1 MVNSSNL
8 YADKILQQHP
18 LALWTLDSDAKYL
31 SLITDAQRNL
41 STNWTFSSS
50 FLGTTTTELDP
61 KLGTT
66 VSLLYK
72 DGVSS
77 GTFFTATS
85 DFTFNSNSDSFTI
98 GAYVSKAS
106 PYITQI
112 AIGYDIGGT
121 VTYST
126 PTITITESMYN
137 YQYVSATFNTTVTGA
152 KVVLRFNYSAPA
164 AADRVS
170 VMVNGLTVGK
180 WAEDFNVEDLGSQ
193 KSTIPTTIAIP
204 KTSGILASQ
213 YNTAFNQPTGTYTDK
228 QGYYIVQGDVAYA
241 RNTGHPMVYG
251 CTNSTKIYPY
261 TANEPSL
268 ILPGYGFLNEVDK
281 YKTKTYEMWLKIN
294 SSTLSMKR
302 IMGPISG
309 NDGLYVDVANL
320 ILKVGTNFIS
330 YYIGEWDRPM
340 LVQIVTS
347 QSSAEMF
354 INGDS
359 VGNLKYDIKDILLS
373 EYYYPTTLDN
383 KIINSN
389 FENHS
394 VGWGTR
400 NGTSARTTGDSF
412 IGSASILYTVGST
425 GTTGGINTVTAPT
438 TVAITAVTPSSPS
451 VGYVKYTGNNIYSVG
466 DTVTTSNLAPAG
478 YNGTFTVTE
487 VTDTYFVVANATT
500 TTVTDGIGSSTST
513 NTKLIPISPGNTYTY
528 SIYMKDVNTGKQY
541 NNVIDYYNSSLG
553 LISGSSSIGPATT
566 ISSSDWTRV
575 TYTFTVPETVG
586 TIPTVP
592 AYARPYTYSSTAFA
606 GGDSGNIVYY
616 DGALF
621 QQSALANPYVYKT
634 PASNIEQDWIGF
646 YAHSDVSLEVSC
658 VAVYNYAIT
667 KATALSRWS
676 YGQAV
681 SFPKEVVSAYSGSY
695 IVPDY
700 TVSKYANNQNY
711 GVMQGNTW
719 KSGKI
724 NNFVIDKDTL
734 SLPTYSLPTIEFKT
748 ATTKEEQQTLQTN
761 MFTALSS
768 INATYID
775 LQPDSTWTGV
785 ESHILFDTLNPT
797 INDVNMF
804 YVVFD
809 KSENNTDNKQIIFQI
824 IDKSTGNYLEASIL
838 NNTLGYYFYYNST
851 TPSTVATFTAS
862 SLNTKY
868 AAAINIPNLIASN
881 SNFTNFFSN
890 KQNLKVY
897 VGGAIDFS
905 TDQTFTGKIYKVGFG
920 DSRNYDKVSLS
931 FNSGGYYA
939 AVAVGVLDAH
949 IASYTLLVQNPWSGQ
964 SFMDIAVNSYWQDA
978 VPLSR
983 LSKTVDGQYRLDY
996 LQFNIDYPNQI
1007 NTTDADVKTYLT
1019 FQTIA
1024 SGMNADITTFANTT
1038 IVGTDRYINVT
1049 PTYSNRKYQVID
1061 GTVVYIPTDV
1071 ESSTLAVVAHVE
1083 INNPGIILNP
1093 TKIRSLQIAAQAIG
1107 STTTIGTK
1115 GDELIS
1121 FGTGNNP
1128 ILISKFNDPYYYLT
1142 SQSGFRV
1149 VGTNASTR
1157 GYYSNINK
1165 DKYDDFSIGSIQF
1178 SAKFPLTQFA
1188 EVTETIT
1195 AVSPSTPSAGSVRYT
1210 ANNNFSVGD
1219 TVVVSGLAPSGYNGT
1234 FTITARTA
1242 TNFTVANSTTDAV
1255 TDAIGSVVPEIL
1267 MFELENVDDSTKV
1280 KFYVIGETSALTRGR
1295 IYAKDQSGANYTD
1308 LKYYLNGVEV
1318 DRAIVSVDEWFMLGI
1333 KFTTDYSL
1341 NSKAGKFN
1349 FSGKQLINHFE
1360 YFQPNSS
1367 QRNSPIYIYP
1377 KWINVKYSG
1386 TASETWNTY
1395 ASLTWQDVATSP
1407 STSVFVGTNVSD
1419 IQEVFSGTGK
1429 KIIGKD
1435 YSYPYLIPQSQEYR
1449 VFMSISSTIVNA
1461 IPL

>member
-31 SLITDAQRNL
+31 SLITDAQRSL
-41 STNWTFSSS
+41 ATNWTFSSS

-61 KLGTT
+61 KLGTS

-72 DGVSS
+72 DSVTT
-77 GTFFTATS
+77 GTYFTATS

-106 PYITQI
+106 PYITQV

-121 VTYST
+121 ITYST
-126 PTITITESMYN
+126 PTITITEDMYN

-164 AADRVS
+164 SADRVA

-180 WAEDFNVEDLGSQ
+180 WSEDFNVEDLGSQ
-193 KSTIPTTIAIP
+193 KSSIPTTIAIP
-204 KTSGILASQ
+204 KTSGILTSQ
-213 YNTAFNQPTGTYTDK
+213 YNTAFNESTGTYSDK
-228 QGYYIVQGDVAYA
+228 QGYYVVQNDVAYA
-241 RNTGHPMVYG
+241 RNTAHPMVYG

-261 TANEPSL
+261 TPNEPSL

-281 YKTKTYEMWLKIN
+281 YKTKTYEMWIKVN

-309 NDGLYVDVANL
+309 NDGLYVDAANL
-320 ILKVGTNFIS
+320 ILKVGTYFIS
-330 YYIGEWDRPM
+330 HYVGEWDRPM
-340 LVQIVTS
+340 LIQIITS
-347 QSSAEMF
+347 KDGIQMF
-354 INGDS
+354 LNGD
-359 VGNLKYDIKDILLS
+359 VIGNISYDIKDISFS

-394 VGWGTR
+394 SGWGTR
-400 NGTSARTTGDSF
+400 NGSNARSTADSF
-412 IGSASILYTVGST
+412 IGSASIAYTVGST
-425 GTTGGINTVTAPT
+425 GTTGGINTSTAKT
-438 TVAITAVTPSSPS
+438 TTITAVTPSSPS
-451 VGYVKYTGNNIYSVG
+451 TGSVKYTSNNFFIVG
-466 DTVTTSNLAPAG
+466 DSVTITNLAPTG

-487 VTDTYFVVANATT
+487 ATDTYFVVANATT
-500 TTVTDGIGSSTST
+500 STVTDGVGNVSST
-513 NTKLIPISPGNTYTY
+513 NTNLIPVIPGQTYTY
-528 SIYMKDVNTGKQY
+528 SIYVKDASNSGKQFSST
-541 NNVIDYYNSSLG
+541 IDYYDSSSTF
-553 LISGSSSIGPATT
+553 ITGSSSIGPATT
-566 ISSSDWTRV
+566 VSSSEWTRV
-575 TYTFTVPETVG
+575 IQTFTVPETVG
-586 TIPTVP
+586 TTPTTP
-592 AYARPYTYSSTAFA
+592 AYVRPYTYSSTSFA
-606 GGDSGNIVYY
+606 VGDSGKIVYF

-621 QQSALANPYVYKT
+621 QKSNLANPYVYKT

-681 SFPKEVVSAYSGSY
+681 TFPKEVVSAYSGSY
-695 IVPDY
+695 VVPDY

-711 GVMQGNTW
+711 GVMQNNTW

-734 SLPTYSLPTIEFKT
+734 SLPAYILPTIEIDST
-748 ATTKEEQQTLQTN
+748 SLTQED
-761 MFTALSS
+761 MFAALSA
-768 INATYID
+768 INATYVD
-775 LQPDSTWTGV
+775 LQPNSNWNGI
-785 ESHILFDTLNPT
+785 ESHILFDTFKPI

-824 IDKSTGNYLEASIL
+824 VDKITGNYLEASIL
-838 NNTLGYYFYYNST
+838 SNTLGYYFYYNST

-862 SLNTKY
+862 ATSTKY

-890 KQNLKVY
+890 KENLKVY
-897 VGGAIDFS
+897 IGGSKDFA

-920 DSRNYDKVSLS
+920 DLRNYNKVSSS

-939 AVAVGVLDAH
+939 AVAAGVLDTH

-964 SFMDIAVNSYWQDA
+964 SFMDVAVNSYWQDA

-996 LQFNIDYPNQI
+996 LQFNIDYPNQL
-1007 NTTDADVKTYLT
+1007 NTTSADTKTYLT
-1019 FQTIA
+1019 FQTVA

-1038 IVGTDRYINVT
+1038 VVGTDRYINVT
-1049 PTYSNRKYQVID
+1049 PTYSDRKYQVID
-1061 GTVVYIPTDV
+1061 GTVIYIPTDV
-1071 ESSTLAVVAHVE
+1071 SSSTLAVVAHIEV
-1083 INNPGIILNP
+1083 NSPGIILNP
-1093 TKIRSLQIAAQAIG
+1093 TKIRSLQLAAQALG
-1107 STTTIGTK
+1107 LTTTIGTK

-1128 ILISKFNDPYYYLT
+1128 ILIFKFNDPYYYLT

-1165 DKYDDFSIGSIQF
+1165 NKHDTFSIGSIQF

-1188 EVTETIT
+1188 NTET
-1195 AVSPSTPSAGSVRYT
+1195 
-1210 ANNNFSVGD
+1210 
-1219 TVVVSGLAPSGYNGT
+1219 
-1234 FTITARTA
+1234 
-1242 TNFTVANSTTDAV
+1242 
-1255 TDAIGSVVPEIL
+1255 L
-1267 MFELENVDDSTKV
+1267 MFELENVDDATKV
-1280 KFYVIGETSALTRGR
+1280 KFYIIGETSALTRGR
-1295 IYAKDQSGANYTD
+1295 VYAKDQSGTAYTN
-1308 LKYYLNGVEV
+1308 LRYYLNGVEV

-1341 NSKAGKFN
+1341 DSKAGKFN
-1349 FSGKQLINHFE
+1349 FSGQQLINHFE

-1367 QRNSPIYIYP
+1367 QRNSPRYIYP

-1386 TASETWNTY
+1386 TASQTWNDY
-1395 ASLTWQDVATSP
+1395 AKTGTITAVSPSTPSTGSVRYTASNTFIIGDIVTISGLAPSGYNGTFTVTAATSTNFTVSNSTTTTVTGSSGSAIITWQTVATSP
-1407 STSVFVGTNVSD
+1407 STTVFVGTNASD

-1435 YSYPYLIPQSQEYR
+1435 YSYPYLVPKSQSYR
-1449 VFMSISSTIVNA
+1449 AFMSIATTIVNA
-1461 IPL
+1461 TPL

>member
-31 SLITDAQRNL
+31 SLITDAQRSL
-41 STNWTFSSS
+41 ATNWTFSSS
-50 FLGTTTTELDP
+50 FLGTTTTELEP
-61 KLGTT
+61 KIGTT

-72 DGVSS
+72 DGVTT
-77 GTFFTATS
+77 GTYFTAIS
-85 DFTFNSNSDSFTI
+85 NFTFNSNSDSFTI

-121 VTYST
+121 ITYST
-126 PTITITESMYN
+126 PTITITEDMYN

-164 AADRVS
+164 TADRVA

-180 WAEDFNVEDLGSQ
+180 WAEDFNVEELGSQ
-193 KSTIPTTIAIP
+193 KSSIPTSITIP
-204 KTSGILASQ
+204 KSYGILASQ
-213 YNTAFNQPTGTYTDK
+213 YNSAFVQSSGTYADK
-228 QGYYIVQGDVAYA
+228 PGYYVVYNDVPYA
-241 RNTGHPMVYG
+241 KNTAHPMVYG

-302 IMGPISG
+302 IMGPVSG
-309 NDGLYVDVANL
+309 SDGLYVDAANL
-320 ILKVGTNFIS
+320 ILKIGTSFIS
-330 YYIGEWDRPM
+330 HYIGEWDRPM

-347 QSSAEMF
+347 SGGTQMF
-354 INGDS
+354 INGDV
-359 VGNLKYDIKDILLS
+359 VGNIKYDVKDITFQ
-373 EYYYPTTLDN
+373 EYYYPTTLAN
-383 KIINSN
+383 LVSNSN
-389 FENHS
+389 FETNTT
-394 VGWGTR
+394 GWGVR
-400 NGTSARTTGDSF
+400 NGAIATSTAEYFTGTKSVLLT
-412 IGSASILYTVGST
+412 IGSS
-425 GTTGGINTVTAPT
+425 GTTAGVSVNASSTYMP
-438 TVAITAVTPSSPS
+438 AVTPGEI
-451 VGYVKYTGNNIYSVG
+451 V
-466 DTVTTSNLAPAG
+466 
-478 YNGTFTVTE
+478 
-487 VTDTYFVVANATT
+487 
-500 TTVTDGIGSSTST
+500 
-513 NTKLIPISPGNTYTY
+513 TY
-528 SIYMKDVNTGKQY
+528 SIYVKDFDTAKSY
-541 NNVIDYYNSSLG
+541 RSYIDFYDATPTF
-553 LISGSSSIGPATT
+553 ISGSGVSGT
-566 ISSSDWTRV
+566 ITAISNTEWTRV
-575 TYTFTVPETVG
+575 SVTATVPTG
-586 TIPTVP
+586 A
-592 AYARPYTYSSTAFA
+592 AYARPYTYSSATFSA
-606 GGDSGNIVYY
+606 GDSGKKVYF

-621 QQSALANPYVYKT
+621 QKTSTLNPYISGT
-634 PASNIEQDWIGF
+634 PSNLEQDWIGF
-646 YAHSDVSLEVSC
+646 YAHSDISIEVSC

-681 SFPKEVVSAYSGSY
+681 AFPKEVVSAYSGSS

-734 SLPTYSLPTIEFKT
+734 SLPAYTLPTIEVQDSASLT
-748 ATTKEEQQTLQTN
+748 QAD
-761 MFTALSS
+761 MFAALSTA
-768 INATYID
+768 NATYID

-785 ESHILFDTLNPT
+785 ESHILFDTFKPI
-797 INDVNMF
+797 INDVDMF

-809 KSENNTDNKQIIFQI
+809 KSENNTDNKQILFQVV
-824 IDKSTGNYLEASIL
+824 DKTTGNYLEASIL
-838 NNTLGYYFYYNST
+838 SNTLGYYFYYNST

-862 SLNTKY
+862 ATGTKY
-868 AAAINIPNLIASN
+868 AAAINVPNLITSN
-881 SNFTNFFSN
+881 SNFTSFFSN
-890 KQNLKVY
+890 KENLRVY
-897 VGGAIDFS
+897 VGGCKDYT

-920 DSRNYDKVSLS
+920 DSRNYNKVSSS
-931 FNSGGYYA
+931 FNASGYYA
-939 AVAVGVLDAH
+939 AAAAGVLDTH
-949 IASYTLLVQNPWSGQ
+949 IASYTLLVQNPWTGQ
-964 SFMDIAVNSYWQDA
+964 SFMDIAVNSYWQDSI
-978 VPLSR
+978 PLSR
-983 LSKTVDGQYRLDY
+983 LSKTVDGQYRIDY
-996 LQFNIDYPNQI
+996 LQFNVDYPNQLS
-1007 NTTDADVKTYLT
+1007 TTSADTKTYLT
-1019 FQTIA
+1019 FQTVE
-1024 SGMNADITTFANTT
+1024 SGMNADITTFTNTT
-1038 IVGTDRYINVT
+1038 VVGTDRYINVT
-1049 PTYSNRKYQVID
+1049 PTYSDRKYQVTD

-1071 ESSTLAVVAHVE
+1071 SSSTLAVVAHIE

-1093 TKIRSLQIAAQAIG
+1093 TKIRSLQIAAQALG

-1157 GYYSNINK
+1157 GYYSNININK
-1165 DKYDDFSIGSIQF
+1165 HDTFSIGSIQF

-1188 EVTETIT
+1188 NTKT
-1195 AVSPSTPSAGSVRYT
+1195 
-1210 ANNNFSVGD
+1210 
-1219 TVVVSGLAPSGYNGT
+1219 
-1234 FTITARTA
+1234 
-1242 TNFTVANSTTDAV
+1242 
-1255 TDAIGSVVPEIL
+1255 L
-1267 MFELENVDDSTKV
+1267 MFELENVDDATKV
-1280 KFYVIGETSALTRGR
+1280 QFYVIGETSALTRGR
-1295 IYAKDQSGANYTD
+1295 IYAEDQSGTVYTN
-1308 LKYYLNGVEV
+1308 LRYYLNGVEV
-1318 DRAIVSVDEWFMLGI
+1318 DRAIVSVDEWFMLSV

-1341 NSKAGKFN
+1341 DSKAGKFN

-1367 QRNSPIYIYP
+1367 QRNSPRYIYP

-1386 TASETWNTY
+1386 TASQTWTNYTT
-1395 ASLTWQDVATSP
+1395 STWQVVATSP
-1407 STSVFVGTNVSD
+1407 STTVFVGTNPSD

-1435 YSYPYLIPQSQEYR
+1435 YSYPYLVPKSQSYR
-1449 VFMSISSTIVNA
+1449 AFMSIATTIVNA
-1461 IPL
+1461 TPL